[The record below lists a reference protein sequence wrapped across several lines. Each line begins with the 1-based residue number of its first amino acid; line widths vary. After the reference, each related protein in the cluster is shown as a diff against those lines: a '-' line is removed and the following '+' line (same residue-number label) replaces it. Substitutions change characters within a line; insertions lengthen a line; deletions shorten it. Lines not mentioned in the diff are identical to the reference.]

1 MKKKVVIIVI
11 ILIAILMIG
20 ICFWQYKENKRID
33 EEAVILKEDLRIE
46 FGTEAKVSDFI
57 ENLKGSLIEDRQI
70 NTEQLGEKRVSFEY
84 MNVKNKR
91 KMVEFS
97 VNVVD
102 TNPPQIF
109 SGNSYTV
116 KVGYDKNL
124 ADVLLSRG

>member
-1 MKKKVVIIVI
+1 
-11 ILIAILMIG
+11 MIG

>member
-84 MNVKNKR
+84 MNMKNKR

>member
-1 MKKKVVIIVI
+1 MKNKVVIIVI
-11 ILIAILMIG
+11 ILITILMIG